1 MTAVCNQ
8 TLRHHHASGQLCS
21 LPCAGSSVCSFSIV
35 IWFCFTWLSVPNFS
49 AVNLAKR
56 NCGERDNPRT
66 AMRIGGEQKNPER
79 TELRMRSTVAYT
91 VFPVLCTFLLHV
103 VELEAG
109 CSWRLEKHPVQIE
122 FSRRLHL
129 RASSRTDPGICNQ
142 IATATEE
149 QSSVS
154 AGITD
159 NTAQISLIAAQMSED
174 ADQRLDRSQK
184 LRELSDN
191 MHNLVKRFKI

>member
-8 TLRHHHASGQLCS
+8 TLRHHHASGRLCS

-35 IWFCFTWLSVPNFS
+35 FWFWFCVTWLSVPNFS

-66 AMRIGGEQKNPER
+66 AMRKGGEQKKPER

-91 VFPVLCTFLLHV
+91 VFPVLCTLLRHV
-103 VELEAG
+103 VELAAG

-122 FSRRLHL
+122 FSRRLRL
-129 RASSRTDPGICNQ
+129 RASSPARTDPGICNQ

-149 QSSVS
+149 QTQQAS
-154 AGITD
+154 APHPGT
-159 NTAQISLIAAQMSED
+159 
-174 ADQRLDRSQK
+174 
-184 LRELSDN
+184 
-191 MHNLVKRFKI
+191 